1 MALSGTVQLRDGMSN
16 VLSRIAS
23 NLSAVNDRFERMQS
37 LTEHRPVCIHNL
49 TVNWRVCVKNSP
61 EP

>member
-23 NLSAVNDRFERMQS
+23 SLSAVNDRFGRRQS
-37 LTEHRPVCIHNL
+37 LHRPVCMHNL
-49 TVNWRVCVKNSP
+49 TANWQVCVKNSP